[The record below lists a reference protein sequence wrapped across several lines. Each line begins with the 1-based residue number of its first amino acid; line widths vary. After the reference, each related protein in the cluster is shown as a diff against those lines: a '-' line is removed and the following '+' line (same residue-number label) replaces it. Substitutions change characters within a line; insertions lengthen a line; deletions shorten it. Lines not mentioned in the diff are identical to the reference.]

1 MSHAEEDVSQL
12 SFGENFR
19 DVEFIANAGVFALL
33 TAVRQ
38 RRLDDEAAGRA
49 PDQPRPSEAFE
60 RARDFA
66 GRFGGAMQALDV
78 EKQDRV
84 LTLLSELRFAVPKK
98 AGAGGG
104 AGAGAGAGAFMDED
118 GLGGGGAF
126 GGAEAEEFEERGLHM
141 YEVTALLNLNP
152 ASVAAAKALVPSLEN
167 IRDEDFEAAITIV
180 RNATLNIDAAPAP
193 APADGE
199 EM

>member
-1 MSHAEEDVSQL
+1 MAHAEEDVAQL
-12 SFGENFR
+12 SFGDNFR

-84 LTLLSELRFAVPKK
+84 LTLLSELRFNVPKK
-98 AGAGGG
+98 AGGG
-104 AGAGAGAGAFMDED
+104 AGAGAGAGGFMDD
-118 GLGGGGAF
+118 DRLGGGGGF
-126 GGAEAEEFEERGLHM
+126 GGAESEELEERSLHM

>member
-1 MSHAEEDVSQL
+1 M
-12 SFGENFR
+12 
-19 DVEFIANAGVFALL
+19 
-33 TAVRQ
+33 
-38 RRLDDEAAGRA
+38 DD
-49 PDQPRPSEAFE
+49 
-60 RARDFA
+60 
-66 GRFGGAMQALDV
+66 
-78 EKQDRV
+78 
-84 LTLLSELRFAVPKK
+84 
-98 AGAGGG
+98 
-104 AGAGAGAGAFMDED
+104 D
-118 GLGGGGAF
+118 GLGGGGGF
-126 GGAEAEEFEERGLHM
+126 GGAESEELEERSLHM

>member
-1 MSHAEEDVSQL
+1 MAHAEEDVAQL
-12 SFGENFR
+12 SFGDNFR

-84 LTLLSELRFAVPKK
+84 LTLLSELRFNVPKK
-98 AGAGGG
+98 AGGG
-104 AGAGAGAGAFMDED
+104 AGAGAGAGGFMDDD
-118 GLGGGGAF
+118 GLGGGGGF
-126 GGAEAEEFEERGLHM
+126 GGAESEELEERSLHM